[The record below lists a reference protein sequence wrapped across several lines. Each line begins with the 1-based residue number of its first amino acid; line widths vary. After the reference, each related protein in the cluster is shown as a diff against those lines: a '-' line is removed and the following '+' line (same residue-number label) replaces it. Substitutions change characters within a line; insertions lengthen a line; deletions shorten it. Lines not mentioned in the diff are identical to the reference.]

1 MEAFGNAK
9 TTRNDNSSRFG
20 KFIRIHFGVTGKLA
34 SGDIDTYLLEK
45 SRVIFQM
52 KQERDFHIFYQ
63 ICSNGKP
70 EINDMLLVGTDPTD
84 YKFCGQGCT
93 TVASIDDKEELN
105 ATDESFDILGFSQE
119 QKNSIYMITGSI
131 MHSGNMAF
139 KEKPREEQAEADG
152 TEHADKVSYLLGIN
166 TADLLKALCSPR
178 VKVGSEYVTKGQTV
192 PQFYNSVGA
201 LAKAVFDRLF
211 KWLVNIV
218 NRALS
223 TKLPRNFFIGIL
235 DIAGF
240 EIFEKNSFEQ
250 LFINYTNERLQQFFN
265 HHMFVLEQEE
275 YKREGIEWTFIDFGM
290 DLQACIDLR
299 NVMVSLKVSES
310 VEKVS
315 RHMSSIPNSF
325 KDTKSSIQI
334 ALTKKIL

>member
-1 MEAFGNAK
+1 M
-9 TTRNDNSSRFG
+9 
-20 KFIRIHFGVTGKLA
+20 
-34 SGDIDTYLLEK
+34 SGPLIPVE
-45 SRVIFQM
+45 
-52 KQERDFHIFYQ
+52 
-63 ICSNGKP
+63 
-70 EINDMLLVGTDPTD
+70 
-84 YKFCGQGCT
+84 
-93 TVASIDDKEELN
+93 
-105 ATDESFDILGFSQE
+105 GFSQE
-119 QKNSIYMITGSI
+119 EKNSIYMITGSI

-192 PQFYNSVGA
+192 PQVYNSVGA

-250 LFINYTNERLQQFFN
+250 LCINYTNERLQQFFN

-275 YKREGIEWTFIDFGM
+275 YKREGQGSTNYQTTCWNGGDGQID
-290 DLQACIDLR
+290 
-299 NVMVSLKVSES
+299 
-310 VEKVS
+310 S
-315 RHMSSIPNSF
+315 R
-325 KDTKSSIQI
+325 
-334 ALTKKIL
+334 